1 MASDPIDRTLVDH
14 SRRDSRAASSKLY
27 EAAALDDGARRG
39 NRCSAI
45 DIASMPSNY
54 GTRLDMVFAS

>member
-39 NRCSAI
+39 NRAI